1 MLSSWVIQGLVV
13 EEFEFDDVAFFG
25 EEFDDGDAAVLD
37 VEVGHA
43 GEGEVEEEAEDDA
56 DDAAV
61 AEDDGATWAG
71 LGKDAIEAG
80 ADAFFEVVGG
90 FAAGEFAF
98 VEDLEPVEGAD
109 AEEFFDF
116 IPTKAGPFAKVD
128 FAEVIEQ
135 DGGDVFGGE
144 EWGHGLLDAEHGAG
158 VNGVDLVSAE
168 PLSDGGALGVA
179 ERGEGHV
186 DFGATEDFVIGFF
199 DLAMADEDQLEGVI
213 GKMELHGVGT
223 MT

>member
-1 MLSSWVIQGLVV
+1 MLSNWLIQRLVV

-37 VEVGHA
+37 IEVGHA
-43 GEGEVEEEAEDDA
+43 GEGEVEQEAKDDA

-61 AEDDGATWAG
+61 AEDDGATGAG
-71 LGKDAIEAG
+71 LGEDAVEAG

-128 FAEVIEQ
+128 FTEV
-135 DGGDVFGGE
+135 V
-144 EWGHGLLDAEHGAG
+144 
-158 VNGVDLVSAE
+158 
-168 PLSDGGALGVA
+168 
-179 ERGEGHV
+179 
-186 DFGATEDFVIGFF
+186 
-199 DLAMADEDQLEGVI
+199 
-213 GKMELHGVGT
+213 
-223 MT
+223 

>member
-1 MLSSWVIQGLVV
+1 VIQGLVV

-61 AEDDGATWAG
+61 AEDDGATGAG
-71 LGKDAIEAG
+71 LGQDTVEAG
-80 ADAFFEVVGG
+80 ADAFFEMVGG
-90 FAAGEFAF
+90 FATGEFAF

-116 IPTKAGPFAKVD
+116 IPTKTGPFAKVD
-128 FAEVIEQ
+128 FTEVVEQ

-144 EWGHGLLDAEHGAG
+144 EGRHGLLDAEHGAG
-158 VNGVDLVSAE
+158 VNGVDVVSAE
-168 PLSDGGALGVA
+168 PLGDGGALGVA
-179 ERGEGHV
+179 EGGKSHV

-199 DLAMADEDQLEGVI
+199 DLAMADEDQLERVMGEV
-213 GKMELHGVGT
+213 ELHGVGT

>member
-1 MLSSWVIQGLVV
+1 MLSNWLIQRLVV

-43 GEGEVEEEAEDDA
+43 GEGEIEEEAEDDA

-61 AEDDGATWAG
+61 TEDDGATWAG
-71 LGKDAIEAG
+71 LGEDAVEAG

-135 DGGDVFGGE
+135 GGGDVFGAE

-158 VNGVDLVSAE
+158 INGVDVVSAE
-168 PLSDGGALGVA
+168 PLGDGSALGVA
-179 ERGEGHV
+179 EGGEGHV
-186 DFGATEDFVIGFF
+186 DFGAPEDFVIGFF
-199 DLAMADEDQLEGVI
+199 DLAMADEDQLEGVV
-213 GKMELHGVGT
+213 GKVELHGVGT